1 MTGERLTS
9 GSNSLPRL
17 AIEYVPVDEFVA
29 YARNAKKHPP
39 SQIAK
44 LRAIIRAVGFR
55 NPMLWARVAG
65 GRLIIA
71 GHGRLI
77 AAKAEGLAEVPA
89 IDCSDLAPAQ
99 IRTLRLADNRI
110 SEDGEWDDD
119 LLAAEVAEL
128 EELEDGLAQLAGFTD
143 KEVEKLLAEAEAAAS
158 GGAAGNVGLTDPD
171 AAPELPERPVS
182 TRGDVWLCGKHRIA
196 CGDCTDAELVGA
208 LLAGTKPLLMVT
220 DPPYGVEYDP
230 AWRARPES
238 APRRRDGSIA
248 AAVAIGAVQNDDRA
262 DWTAAWQL
270 FPGDVAYVWCASLYS
285 PEVALS
291 LAAVGFERRAQII
304 WRKAHFAISRG
315 HYHWQ
320 HEPCWYVVRKGGTGH
335 WSGDRKQTTVWD
347 ITSLVGY
354 TSQTEGSDA
363 RTGHGTQ
370 KPVECMR
377 RPILNN
383 SKPGDLVY
391 DPFLGSGSTL
401 VAAEMTGRVC
411 LGCELNPAYC
421 DMIVRRW
428 QEFTG
433 RAAMLEGDSRSF
445 EATGAERGAL
455 VAI

>member
-1 MTGERLTS
+1 LTGERLTS

-17 AIEYVPVDEFVA
+17 AIDYVPVDEFVA

-39 SQIAK
+39 NQIAK

-55 NPMLWARVAG
+55 NPILWARAAG

-89 IDCSDLAPAQ
+89 IDCSDLTPGQ

-110 SEDGEWDDD
+110 GEDGEWDDD

-143 KEVEKLLAEAEAAAS
+143 KEVEKLLAEAAAAAS
-158 GGAAGNVGLTDPD
+158 GVAAGNMGLTDPD

-182 TRGDVWLCGKHRIA
+182 ARGDVWLCGKHRIA

-208 LLAGTKPLLMVT
+208 LLAGAKPHLMVT

-238 APRRRDGSIA
+238 SPRRRDGSIT
-248 AAVAIGAVQNDDRA
+248 GARALGVVLNDDRA
-262 DWTAAWQL
+262 DWTPAWQL

-291 LAAVGFERRAQII
+291 LAAAGFERRAQII

-320 HEPCWYVVRKGGTGH
+320 HEPCWYVVRKGETGH
-335 WSGDRKQTTVWD
+335 WAGDRKQTTVWD
-347 ITSLVGY
+347 ITSMVGF
-354 TSQTEGSDA
+354 TSQTEGSEK
-363 RTGHGTQ
+363 RTGHSTQ
-370 KPVECMR
+370 KPVDCMR

-383 SKPGDLVY
+383 SKSGDLVY

-433 RAAMLEGDSRSF
+433 RAAVLEGDSRTF

-455 VAI
+455 IAI